1 MYNNIIQESLS
12 FSSFSYL
19 SSYYIGYSSFGGS
32 PLRIIVISPTLRI
45 YYIHYKYSNKL
56 FNSLK
61 CITTCF

>member
-32 PLRIIVISPTLRI
+32 PLRIIVISPILRI
-45 YYIHYKYSNKL
+45 YTKYL
-56 FNSLK
+56 FIL
-61 CITTCF
+61 